1 MTDDYPIGINQ
12 NDFTDNGLLPEP
24 DDYKNDDFNTQTPTN
39 NNNYQY
45 NSYQYPSDENN
56 YPYSSNMPNQNNFS
70 SNEYPNNPSPKGIE
84 TNQNYLIQT
93 PRPRCINLLLIVSI
107 VLFIFLILDIIV
119 LEIINELFSVLLII
133 DQIGILLVAI
143 IFLLS
148 FFIMCDMNFKAKGGI
163 AVGEMCIG
171 TFLRGI
177 GMIDANTKDCTGI
190 YYGFI
195 IIKGVLFFVAISI
208 GYLIHN

>member
-12 NDFTDNGLLPEP
+12 NDFTDNGLLPNP
-24 DDYKNDDFNTQTPTN
+24 DGYKNDDFNTQTPTN

-177 GMIDANTKDCTGI
+177 GMIDADKKDCIGI
-190 YYGFI
+190 YYGFL
-195 IIKGVLFFVAISI
+195 IIKGVLFFAAISI
-208 GYLIHN
+208 GCLIHN